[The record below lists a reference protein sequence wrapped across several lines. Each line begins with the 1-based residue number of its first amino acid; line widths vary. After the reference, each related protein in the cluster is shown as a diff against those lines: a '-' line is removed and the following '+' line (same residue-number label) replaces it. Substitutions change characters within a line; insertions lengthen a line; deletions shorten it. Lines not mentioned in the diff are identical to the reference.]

1 MLNFKKGGKKLK
13 NNNLISIRVE
23 QVEDHVSQKKF
34 FRVIIN
40 EEERLINILESEK
53 DHQILKYKSI
63 IQS

>member
-1 MLNFKKGGKKLK
+1 MK

-23 QVEDHVSQKKF
+23 QVEDHVSQQKF

-53 DHQILKYKSI
+53 EPQILKYKSI
-63 IQS
+63 IKS

>member
-1 MLNFKKGGKKLK
+1 MK

-40 EEERLINILESEK
+40 EEDRLINILESEK
-53 DHQILKYKSI
+53 EPQILKYKSI

>member
-1 MLNFKKGGKKLK
+1 MK

-23 QVEDHVSQKKF
+23 QVEDDVSQKKF

-53 DHQILKYKSI
+53 EPKILKYKSI